1 MQGAQV
7 QSLVGELRSHMPHST
22 PQKKKERN
30 CQTVLLVVSCP
41 KIIWHVTFLACD
53 IMRRVLESSSS
64 FISSPEI
71 IMASVFNTDHSNRC
85 VSACSVTQSCLAL
98 CNPCSPPGSSVCGI
112 FQAWILEW
120 NAISYFLIGV
130 AMAPHSSTL
139 AWKTPWMEEP
149 GRLQSMG
156 SLRVGHDWAT
166 LLSLFTFMH

>member
-7 QSLVGELRSHMPHST
+7 QFLVGELRSHMPHST
-22 PQKKKERN
+22 PKKKKERN

-41 KIIWHVTFLACD
+41 KIIWHVTFLACN

-71 IMASVFNTDHSNRC
+71 SMVSVFNTGHSNRC
-85 VSACSVTQSCLAL
+85 VSACSITQSCLAL

-120 NAISYFLIGV
+120 IAICVQSLSRVWLF
-130 AMAPHSSTL
+130 A
-139 AWKTPWMEEP
+139 TPWAVARQAP
-149 GRLQSMG
+149 LS
-156 SLRVGHDWAT
+156 VGFSRHEYWSGLPFPPPT
-166 LLSLFTFMH
+166 IK